1 MNLRNALIAAGFAL
15 LTVIAAMGWSR
26 KSAGNTAASY
36 AQPTYYDANGQAIY
50 GSTASR
56 GPITSESSPVPCV
69 GNAGVA
75 YQSAV
80 YEPQGRYVSDR
91 YGSGHPIRVIQR
103 REPIE
108 REYVDRE
115 PVSYDREAVRR
126 GRSVKKSVAIV
137 AGSAAGGA
145 LIGGLAGGGKGAGIG
160 AASGGAAGFLY
171 DRLTHNHR

>member
-1 MNLRNALIAAGFAL
+1 MNLKNALIAAGFAL

-26 KSAGNTAASY
+26 KSVENTG
-36 AQPTYYDANGQAIY
+36 AQPTYYDANGQAMY
-50 GSTASR
+50 ASTGSRS
-56 GPITSESSPVPCV
+56 PVVSESSPVPCA

-75 YQSAV
+75 YQSAL
-80 YEPQGRYVSDR
+80 YEPEGGYVSDR
-91 YGSGHPIRVIQR
+91 YGSGHPIRVIER
-103 REPIE
+103 REPLE
-108 REYVDRE
+108 REYVQQE

-126 GRSVKKSVAIV
+126 GRSTKKSVAIV

-160 AASGGAAGFLY
+160 AVSGGAAGFLY